1 MLGESVEDYLKA
13 IWRLERRGR
22 VTTSALAE
30 EVGVSAASV
39 TGMLKKLAG
48 LRLVDHEPYRG
59 ASLTD
64 AGKRAALEIVR
75 HHRLLELYLSDALGL
90 DADVVHA
97 EAERLEHHL
106 SELVE
111 ARIDEALGFP
121 TRDPHGAPI
130 PTREGVIG

>member
-39 TGMLKKLAG
+39 TGMLKKLAA

-64 AGKRAALEIVR
+64 AGERAALEIVR
-75 HHRLLELYLSDALGL
+75 HHRLLELYLSHALGL
-90 DADVVHA
+90 DADAVHA

-106 SELVE
+106 SEAVE

-130 PTREGVIG
+130 PSREGVID